1 MSLLSSPQGYMS
13 RMKEEGVPDDMRGKD
28 KIVFGNIH
36 QIYDWHKE
44 YAGCLF
50 SVNMSYKFRC
60 KKNNFVL
67 SCIMCPG
74 MKADD
79 RKHKTVST
87 MFFCRGSHVFL
98 SWLVHSFFLGELEKC
113 LEDPDKLAPLF
124 VKQVRNLL
132 LHYVFMLQGVLSST
146 CYILLNLK
154 ERERKSDFLSCH
166 NLLTLKCYLCLLV
179 LFRLQERRLHM
190 YIVYCQ
196 NKPKSEHIVSEYI
209 DTYFEV
215 RLLNHFAPTQCSL
228 GCFVQVI
235 SIS

>member
-79 RKHKTVST
+79 RKHKTVGT

-154 ERERKSDFLSCH
+154 ERERK
-166 NLLTLKCYLCLLV
+166 
-179 LFRLQERRLHM
+179 
-190 YIVYCQ
+190 
-196 NKPKSEHIVSEYI
+196 
-209 DTYFEV
+209 
-215 RLLNHFAPTQCSL
+215 
-228 GCFVQVI
+228 
-235 SIS
+235 